1 VDAIMA
7 RVDGDTHWLGQV
19 RARLADPLGTL
30 VVRHIDALDPAT
42 AHSLGAVLE
51 AVAGQPAP
59 WVVAT
64 LSVLPA
70 GEPGT
75 DVSLADQFPA
85 DVRVPPLRERPE
97 DLSDIVPAL
106 ILRHAGD
113 PGPHGAAEL
122 MQALMRADWPGN
134 ARQLESVIQGMVAH
148 RPHGELSLRDLPA
161 AYQRVP
167 WRRLSPMERIERAA
181 ILHALEQT
189 GGHKVRAAALLG
201 IGRATLYRKLKELGI
216 ADPRETFA

>member
-1 VDAIMA
+1 
-7 RVDGDTHWLGQV
+7 
-19 RARLADPLGTL
+19 
-30 VVRHIDALDPAT
+30 
-42 AHSLGAVLE
+42 
-51 AVAGQPAP
+51 
-59 WVVAT
+59 
-64 LSVLPA
+64 
-70 GEPGT
+70 
-75 DVSLADQFPA
+75 
-85 DVRVPPLRERPE
+85 
-97 DLSDIVPAL
+97 
-106 ILRHAGD
+106 
-113 PGPHGAAEL
+113 
-122 MQALMRADWPGN
+122 
-134 ARQLESVIQGMVAH
+134 MVAH

>member
-1 VDAIMA
+1 
-7 RVDGDTHWLGQV
+7 
-19 RARLADPLGTL
+19 
-30 VVRHIDALDPAT
+30 
-42 AHSLGAVLE
+42 
-51 AVAGQPAP
+51 
-59 WVVAT
+59 
-64 LSVLPA
+64 
-70 GEPGT
+70 
-75 DVSLADQFPA
+75 
-85 DVRVPPLRERPE
+85 
-97 DLSDIVPAL
+97 
-106 ILRHAGD
+106 
-113 PGPHGAAEL
+113 

-134 ARQLESVIQGMVAH
+134 VRQLESVIQGMVARH
-148 RPHGELSLRDLPA
+148 PHGELSLRDLPP